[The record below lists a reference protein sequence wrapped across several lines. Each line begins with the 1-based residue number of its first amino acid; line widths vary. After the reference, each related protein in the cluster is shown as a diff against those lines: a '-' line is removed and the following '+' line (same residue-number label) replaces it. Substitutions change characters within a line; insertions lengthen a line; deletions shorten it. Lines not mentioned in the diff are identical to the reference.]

1 MFFSSEEKKPDKK
14 APKPAPKS
22 NGWLSSKESGWL
34 NSKEL
39 EPPK

>member
-14 APKPAPKS
+14 PQKPTPKP
-22 NGWLSSKESGWL
+22 NGWL